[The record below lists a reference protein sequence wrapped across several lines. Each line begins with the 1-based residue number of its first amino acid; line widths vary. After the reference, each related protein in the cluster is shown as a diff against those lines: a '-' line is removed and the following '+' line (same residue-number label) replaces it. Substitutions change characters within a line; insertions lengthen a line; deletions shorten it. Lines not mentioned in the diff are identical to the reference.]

1 MGQGSL
7 AVICVECK
15 KSVEQSFGA
24 NKTLIIHKML
34 AGLLGCGTY
43 GKGMLWFDHIL
54 TMVYIYIL
62 TKAYSLCH
70 IVVA

>member
-1 MGQGSL
+1 M

-24 NKTLIIHKML
+24 IKTLIIHKML
-34 AGLLGCGTY
+34 AGLLRVWYIY
-43 GKGMLWFDHIL
+43 GKGMPWFDHIL
-54 TMVYIYIL
+54 TVVYVF
-62 TKAYSLCH
+62 TMAYSLCH